1 MSKNSNLLLL
11 HLIVFIFGFT
21 GILGELITLPSELL
35 VFYRCMI
42 AFIALVMFGFAT
54 KKLKR
59 FPLKTTLSMMGV
71 GLITGT
77 HWVFFFAA
85 IKASTVSVGV
95 AIMASTALWVALFEP
110 LVVRRKVDWRELIL
124 GVLVILGLGIIFSV
138 ECEYKWGIFLAVISA
153 ILAAGFSVLNSRLI
167 KKVDSVNI
175 STYEMLSASVALFL
189 FTWLT
194 GDINMEVS
202 QMNWFYLIVLGVL
215 ATAFAFVVSV
225 EVMKELS
232 PFTVSLAI
240 NLEPIYT
247 ILLALLIFGDKEHMN
262 LGFYIGTA
270 ILILAIFLDTFM
282 RRYQRKKA
290 QKNNSPAT

>member
-21 GILGELITLPSELL
+21 GILGELISLPSELL

-71 GLITGT
+71 GLITAT

-110 LVVRRKVDWRELIL
+110 LVVSRKVDWRELIL

-138 ECEYKWGIFLAVISA
+138 EREYKWGIFLAVISA
-153 ILAAGFSVLNSRLI
+153 ILAAVFSVLNSRLI

-247 ILLALLIFGDKEHMN
+247 ILLALLIFGDQEHMN

>member
-59 FPLKTTLSMMGV
+59 FSLKTTLSMMGV
-71 GLITGT
+71 GLITAT

-85 IKASTVSVGV
+85 IKTSTVSVGV

-110 LVVRRKVDWRELIL
+110 LVVKRKVDWRELIL
-124 GVLVILGLGIIFSV
+124 GVLVILGLGIVFSV
-138 ECEYKWGIFLAVISA
+138 EGEYRWGILLAIISA
-153 ILAAGFSVLNSRLI
+153 ILAAVFSVLNSRLI

-189 FTWLT
+189 FNWLT
-194 GDINMEVS
+194 GDINIEVS
-202 QMNWFYLIVLGVL
+202 QMNWLYLTVLGVL

-247 ILLALLIFGDKEHMN
+247 ILLALLIFGDQEHMN
-262 LGFYIGTA
+262 LWFYIGTA

-282 RRYQRKKA
+282 RRYQRQKA

>member
-1 MSKNSNLLLL
+1 MSKKSNLLLL
-11 HLIVFIFGFT
+11 HFIVFIFGFT

-42 AFIALVMFGFAT
+42 AFIALVMFGFTT

-59 FPLKTTLSMMGV
+59 FPLKMTLTMMGV
-71 GLITGT
+71 GVVTAT
-77 HWVFFFAA
+77 HWSFFFAA
-85 IKASTVSVGV
+85 IKVSTISVGV

-110 LVVRRKVDWRELIL
+110 LVVGRRVDWRELVL
-124 GVLVILGLGIIFSV
+124 GTLVMLGLGIIFSV
-138 ECEYKWGIFLAVISA
+138 EIEYKLGIILAVISA
-153 ILAAGFSVLNSRLI
+153 MLAAVFSVLNSRLI

-175 STYEMLSASVALFL
+175 STYEMLSASAVLFL
-189 FTWLT
+189 YTWIN
-194 GDINMEVS
+194 GDIHQEITQANLC
-202 QMNWFYLIVLGVL
+202 YLILLGVV

-232 PFTVSLAI
+232 PFTVGLSF

-247 ILLALLIFGDKEHMN
+247 IVLALLIFGDQERMN
-262 LGFYIGTA
+262 RGFYIGTA

-282 RRYQRKKA
+282 RRHQRKKA